1 MKTCFATVIYKQA
14 KDFFEPYIESIGRQ
28 TDRDF
33 DLLLLN
39 DNYSKE
45 ELSELPIP
53 PGTILVD
60 ENGKGLTIGL
70 LRVELLLEAKRRG
83 YNLMIIGD
91 ADDTFANTRVE
102 EYRKSYK
109 MDKSYA
115 FYYNELITDKGK
127 EVFDFIPGVVRD
139 VRPISQGN
147 FLGMSTT
154 AINLDLLSI
163 EFIESLK
170 RGDCNIF
177 DWYLYS
183 RIIMDVG
190 AGKYVEGA
198 ETIYR
203 IHDNNEVGMTVDVQR
218 ELNVKLAHYG
228 RLAEYPYFTK
238 LKRLLETI
246 DIDELDTTTT
256 NHGYWWSNI
265 YMEDHYEI

>member
-14 KDFFEPYIESIGRQ
+14 REFFEPYIESVNQQ
-28 TDRDF
+28 TDQEF

-45 ELSELPIP
+45 ELSTLSIP
-53 PGTILVD
+53 ANAVVVD
-60 ENGKGLTIGL
+60 ENGKGLSIGL
-70 LRVELLLEAKRRG
+70 LRVELLLEAKQRG
-83 YNLMIIGD
+83 YELMIIGD
-91 ADDTFANTRVE
+91 ADDTFVSTRVE
-102 EYRKSYK
+102 SYRKAYK

-115 FYYNELITDKGK
+115 FYYNDLVTDKGK

-154 AINLDLLSI
+154 AINLNMLTV

-190 AGKYVEGA
+190 PGKFVEAA
-198 ETIYR
+198 ETVYR
-203 IHDNNEVGMTVDVQR
+203 IYENNEVGVTVDVNR

-228 RLAEYPYFTK
+228 RLAEYPYFAK